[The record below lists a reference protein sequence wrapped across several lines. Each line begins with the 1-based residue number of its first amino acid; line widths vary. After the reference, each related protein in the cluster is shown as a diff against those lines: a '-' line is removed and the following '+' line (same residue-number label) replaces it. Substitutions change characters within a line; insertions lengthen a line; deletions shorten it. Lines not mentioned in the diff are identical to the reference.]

1 MFSNN
6 IKKSENRRINKMT
19 YFEYRVGLKL
29 ALPKPKKSLVEYK
42 DFLYE
47 SAEKYNE
54 VCSQRNNLKEMNIL
68 EIKSSKLIILLKSS
82 LELTTPGKAL
92 RSFSQILLK
101 NEKFAEEYL
110 FTSYDIAKDLSET
123 KKQKNSN
130 ITAEDISDTVFL
142 NALINYFLNK
152 RGDQSTTKYLQKRKC
167 INKMKILAVESE
179 IIKMEELD
187 I

>member
-1 MFSNN
+1 MFSDN
-6 IKKSENRRINKMT
+6 IKKCEKRRINKMT

-29 ALPKPKKSLVEYK
+29 ALPQPQKSLVEYK

-54 VCSQRNNLKEMNIL
+54 VCSQRNNSKEINIL
-68 EIKSSKLIILLKSS
+68 EIKSNKLVILLKSS

-110 FTSYDIAKDLSET
+110 FGKQLFTSYDIAK
-123 KKQKNSN
+123 
-130 ITAEDISDTVFL
+130 DISDTVFL

-152 RGDQSTTKYLQKRKC
+152 RGGNQSTTKYLQKRKC

>member
-1 MFSNN
+1 
-6 IKKSENRRINKMT
+6 MT

-29 ALPKPKKSLVEYK
+29 ALPQPQKSLVEYK

-47 SAEKYNE
+47 SAETYNE
-54 VCSQRNNLKEMNIL
+54 VCSQRNNSKEINIL
-68 EIKSSKLIILLKSS
+68 EIKNNKLIILLKSS

-101 NEKFAEEYL
+101 NEEFAEEYLCGKQL
-110 FTSYDIAKDLSET
+110 FTSYDIAKDLSEN
-123 KKQKNSN
+123 QKNAN